1 MLSMHFHS
9 VHRPDDQR
17 LRRLDLYVRQA
28 SDFITRCRTE
38 EVLRKREEALRE
50 SDRLKNEF
58 LAVLGHELRNPLAPI
73 YNTSEL
79 LSRTLAEH
87 SPAQASLALIK
98 RQTEQLMRMVDD
110 LLDVA
115 RITQGHI
122 SLRRQP
128 VELSSV
134 VAQGIETTE
143 RLLRDKQHELS
154 TVSSFRPVYVSG
166 DAARLAQCVSNLV
179 SNAAK
184 YTDHG
189 GRIRVEIRA
198 EESTATI
205 EVSDN
210 GIGIPETLMPRIFE
224 LFVQGDQSLDRTQGG
239 LGIGLPVVRR
249 LVEMHGGRVSAHSAG
264 VGKGSRFEIRL
275 PRIEAPAAVGKQI
288 EPANVPSRRIF
299 IVDDNADAAD
309 TLAALLEMDGHE
321 VQAVKSSKEAIERI
335 ESFKP
340 DIALLDIGLPE
351 IDGYDL
357 LRRLRAIP
365 ALQEVRFIA
374 ITGYGR
380 PEDRQR
386 IRQAGFE
393 SHLVKPVTMSTLAG
407 ALIGNTKLS
416 EGGKDLD

>member
-1 MLSMHFHS
+1 
-9 VHRPDDQR
+9 
-17 LRRLDLYVRQA
+17 
-28 SDFITRCRTE
+28 
-38 EVLRKREEALRE
+38 
-50 SDRLKNEF
+50 
-58 LAVLGHELRNPLAPI
+58 VLGHELRNPLAPI

-79 LSRTLAEH
+79 LSRTLAKH
-87 SPAQASLALIK
+87 PQAQASLAVIK

-134 VAQGIETTE
+134 VAQGVETTD
-143 RLLRDKQHELS
+143 RLLRDKQHQLS
-154 TVSSFRPVYVSG
+154 IVSSFRPVYVSG

-184 YTDHG
+184 YTDNG
-189 GRIRVEIRA
+189 GRIRVETRA
-198 EESTATI
+198 EGSTAMI

-210 GIGIPETLMPRIFE
+210 GIGISESLMPRIFE
-224 LFVQGDQSLDRTQGG
+224 LFVQGDQSLDRAQGG

-249 LVEMHGGRVSAHSAG
+249 LVEMHGGRISAYSAG
-264 VGKGSRFEIRL
+264 VGKGSKFEIRL
-275 PRIEAPAAVGKQI
+275 PRIETPATAGKEI

-299 IVDDNADAAD
+299 IVDDNADAAE
-309 TLAALLEMDGHE
+309 TLASLLEMDGHE

-365 ALQEVRFIA
+365 ALRDVRFIA
-374 ITGYGR
+374 VTGYGR

-393 SHLVKPVTMSTLAG
+393 SHLVKPVSMSMLAR
-407 ALIGNTKLS
+407 ALIGNTRLS
-416 EGGKDLD
+416 EGAEEID